1 MISFQISRNFDC
13 IPVMPLTRPDWI
25 PLPAFPAEEER
36 EPVLWEISDASPST
50 ASPSSSP
57 LSSTESVI
65 PSLIA
70 EVRAVTAETTSFAFF
85 LMPFAS
91 SSIKSGIY
99 SSASDRGPSSGTEKC
114 RRLLTRLA
122 TLCAAEITEPA
133 AARTPAAIWEQI
145 SRPQLYADDAI
156 LLREL
161 KLPLMLDTAED
172 TVDFKFDIAEDTVD
186 LT

>member
-1 MISFQISRNFDC
+1 MVVLLLVVPP
-13 IPVMPLTRPDWI
+13 PVMPAKDGSGNRSMGRSILGSFRFFSAPRPNRSLFLSPTSDICSRICSVRAFTRSMTE
-25 PLPAFPAEEER
+25 PAFP
-36 EPVLWEISDASPST
+36 
-50 ASPSSSP
+50 
-57 LSSTESVI
+57 
-65 PSLIA
+65 
-70 EVRAVTAETTSFAFF
+70 
-85 LMPFAS
+85 LMPLAS
-91 SSIKSGIY
+91 SFMKSGIY

-122 TLCAAEITEPA
+122 TLCAAEITDPA

-145 SRPQLYADDAI
+145 SRPQLYADDAM

-161 KLPLMLDTAED
+161 KLLLMLDTAED